1 MKTKDIIRM
10 EPEALNQLSKSEL
23 RDAYRK
29 VRDVLRHRKSAF
41 EEKGLQRAIPERYRS
56 GIKGLRDL
64 KTPGD
69 LRQAIKK
76 AQDWMLKGGSTVSGY
91 ERLEPSRM
99 AKISKD
105 TGIEFN
111 SQEQVNKFDR
121 FMREI
126 RDRYK
131 EMKYKPS
138 DDAIDLFEQA
148 QRLKINEN
156 QLLKNFEYWADH
168 IDDLRDAEPINTKAQ
183 SVSPGRYRAALG
195 LETIKSW
202 KES

>member
-1 MKTKDIIRM
+1 
-10 EPEALNQLSKSEL
+10 
-23 RDAYRK
+23 
-29 VRDVLRHRKSAF
+29 
-41 EEKGLQRAIPERYRS
+41 
-56 GIKGLRDL
+56 
-64 KTPGD
+64 
-69 LRQAIKK
+69 
-76 AQDWMLKGGSTVSGY
+76 
-91 ERLEPSRM
+91 M